1 MKQNMSYRKTCRHV
15 TVNNRQ
21 SDKET
26 DEEMTTNSLG
36 TDYKMRQSRESK
48 VRKSRKGKDS

>member
-1 MKQNMSYRKTCRHV
+1 MSYRKTCRHV

-48 VRKSRKGKDS
+48 VRKSRKGKDSYEQ

>member
-1 MKQNMSYRKTCRHV
+1 MSYRKTCRHV

-36 TDYKMRQSRESK
+36 TDYKMRQSRESNTGEK
-48 VRKSRKGKDS
+48 IKKR